1 MDDAPLRL
9 KEQGD
14 RYSDA
19 SMLERLQ
26 GREREN
32 FLDEMES
39 RGRISPR
46 KDGMLKEF
54 GQGVVYGG
62 MGVMHGLLSTAE
74 ELGFGSGMRQWADDV
89 MARNQQYAPYKGYS
103 GFSLNPTDIARTV
116 GTGAAQSVGS
126 MAVGAGA
133 TIATGNPAV
142 GTAAMTAFMFGQIY
156 GDRVKEYRDVMQ
168 GVPDGQV
175 KALALLSSV
184 GESLIESYIGPEQ
197 AVVKLFGKSA
207 GEKAVGAAVRGL
219 VKKVG
224 KDEALKMLGGGEATA
239 ELAKIVGKDV
249 SDQVLGKAVKKL
261 GQSGLER
268 LATEAV
274 KDFAHDGAKKSMAS
288 LLANAVKKVGKE
300 AAIGYLTEGSEEVS
314 QMYWNELVKAMG
326 THHLELPS
334 WQEVAEE
341 FSGGAWTGLFM
352 GGGEQMLSSFMDRAA
367 DRRYATGE
375 VRQMGEG
382 EAVPEDAKPVE
393 GAAATSPA
401 LSPEE
406 QAARDARKSMA
417 EKVATMSGMDVV
429 WLTPEQIE
437 AERQRRTER
446 LEANG
451 QATEEA
457 ANAPVG
463 GWYHYDKERGKGT
476 AYINPEDTRGVD
488 FVIGHE
494 LYHDMMDSEHG
505 KSSGIGQAVRRVIR
519 EAVKGKE
526 KESLN
531 PAAQKLYERIQN
543 LYTEYKAGSEDFNQE
558 FEADIWGHLFT
569 DNEFMTDLGAELER
583 RQQGLGV
590 KFIEAIRDFVG
601 RIIDAIKGDE
611 SPESSRLLNEYEQTR
626 EALAKLAADYT
637 ETNVKSV
644 NGALQSLHDV
654 LYRSGPAARDAEEA
668 QREANKQAGHERAKE
683 IAVEREQ
690 ERERRNAEMAADE
703 EQYAREQEAANA
715 EKRKSAEERGK
726 AAREKEAAANKAELD
741 RLDKAD
747 AQERKDMAANNRE
760 GAELAEEQDRLRKG
774 GREGRKMRGR
784 TRNYQD
790 ARKKGVSVPNMTHP
804 DGSKVPEGT
813 IYAVV
818 DAAKGGDIVTSYD
831 GEGYDQALQN
841 SDTGTQAT
849 ELIGR
854 HSDNPNAA
862 LMLGSDSTS
871 QGIPVVDP
879 DTGDVVIH
887 NTGVM
892 IRRMMAEKGTDK
904 EYNEKLRETAKRL
917 KVPFPKDARQPMLVA
932 YLPEGMSRDE
942 KIEQAKKGNLT
953 TTRSVDAGQRA
964 AADATLFAT
973 DDGQKVLSMLPDAD
987 SDRLVSEANSAFV
1000 KAAYSML
1007 AKEDGDLVDGRP
1019 TDKFNDR
1026 LENAMMSL
1034 LFSGLKEED
1043 RVRLVG
1049 DLVND
1054 ARNLGLAD
1062 FKSALAV
1069 KAAKLNLI
1077 ALKNKDF
1084 DLRPELSKATRDIVK
1099 WKRSGMKFAG
1109 DYANQLN
1116 FDPKDNMPEAD
1127 KPLFLALGNA
1137 SQVSSKAV
1145 RQVLDAYI
1153 DGARAELQGQTL
1165 IGDKVT
1171 KGTLMQR
1178 MADTSAEII
1187 SSRKYSLGGQDLKT
1201 AAKNDGIDLDKETQ
1215 EFRDVYARYRDTKQ
1229 WLKAPNGKD
1238 SKLTARQ
1245 WVQVRTPS
1253 FKKWAGDWEAWA
1265 EGKEQ
1270 RKANSISQAV
1280 EIIKSSGILNKP
1292 IENNKLGMTAS
1303 ISGKD
1308 LSKMESEK
1316 AARKSASPRLH
1327 ALAIANV
1334 DKLFNN
1340 AYKEIT
1346 HPDTK
1351 GRKEV
1356 TQTHRLGSL
1365 MLDPETNE
1373 FVPVMLTV
1381 FEYKKDGNKVYSI
1394 EAVDVQK
1401 YENSAGQLAAVAN
1414 GERQAPIAEFI
1425 NTISQ
1430 HAKNVNSKGAT
1441 KIIDENGEPLVVYH
1455 GTKSR
1460 FYEFTDVKMGKG
1472 GAKNNRDGNL
1482 YGNGYYFTDDYY
1494 SAQTYGRRVLECFL
1508 NIRNPSRT
1516 STMGPENDGLMVN
1529 SGFHKTYLATSPTQ
1543 IKSAT
1548 DNIGT
1553 FSNENPDI
1561 RHSLTSKEND
1571 AAYMAAVEREDT
1583 KTAQKMVDEAAAAAG
1598 YTIKAY
1604 HGTPNGT
1611 FNVFRGWQYFTENK
1625 SYADIYQNQG
1635 ASSNGYKST
1644 AEKPRTYDVY
1654 LKVNKPFDTRN
1665 AAERKIFENEF
1676 LGKRG
1681 NGTPLTKR
1689 GLPDWT
1695 DGDDLVE
1702 FFEEN
1707 GYDYDAIYLDEG
1719 ATGGYGYE
1727 VKDRGVAIVIGNPEQ
1742 IKSADPITYDED
1754 GKVIPL
1760 SKRFNNRETD
1770 IRYSLTDAQ
1779 KKAAEGMDIDLDK
1792 ETQEFRDVFTRYQGT
1807 KQWMKAP
1814 NGSKTNL
1821 SLRQWVQVRTPSF
1834 KKWFGDWENDAQNT
1848 SSVID
1853 ENGEPMVVF
1862 HQTDNQFTVFDP
1874 LHKGRGSSDE
1884 QMPYGIFLKPTD
1896 NKIWEGGRQM
1906 PLFAN
1911 IRKPITFMNRSQIWE
1926 WLSKNVPEYRDL
1938 KRQYDEQDR
1947 EYKKQYDEACKE
1959 KIRLMGEMWKN
1970 GISRGEAHEKTRHL
1984 TEKILEEWEKFEHSS
1999 PIIAKM
2005 KFAIGGHLRKAG
2017 FDGIHLKDDAGSFGR
2032 HTEALVALSPVQVKS
2047 ATDNVGAFSNEDPD
2061 IRYSL
2066 VSDKKINDEF
2076 KDDDKTIVTYR
2087 SALLGDDGRIYPP
2100 MATRGGEGME
2110 MGKVY
2115 KSDEHPE
2122 LRKKNGKFPLKGGMR
2137 DSGAT
2142 GEVPAAYNPYFHSQP
2157 GVLNDQF
2164 SAAYD
2169 KSRMVTVKCR
2179 VLKSDIESGY
2189 QAEGAKDPVGYA
2201 EWATSGPVTR
2211 QMRGRG
2217 GRSVILSRYI
2227 MPVEIVPDVEVAR
2240 MIKDYIGGQN
2250 VTVPWN
2256 VVPPNL
2262 RSELAK
2268 AGVKI
2273 GSEAEF
2279 RQAEERRKKRHSI
2292 GNLWTGSSAD
2302 YDKPSLQYIGT
2313 GEGAQVFGWGLYA
2326 TDNRGIAETY
2336 AEKDVEQKSTLLQR
2350 LHFNGHPFNVAFLQ
2364 NSPLSNIIKAA
2375 VENSNSKEGAIE
2387 WLQNR
2392 LEQDSERGKQLDKLA
2407 ISELENATVEKY
2419 DPTNRRNLY
2428 RQTWFLNRVKD
2439 GEANLLEWNEPLPQK
2454 ELKRIYNILYKT
2466 MKTSGKAYEGLKD
2479 ELADLSSLYAD
2490 GTGEDVYANVKA
2502 YLGTPKAASEFLYN
2516 ECGIDGI
2523 RYAANSFGL
2532 GDGSDGWNYVSFS
2545 DTNMR
2550 VDEHIRYSLRRNQ
2563 SNPIISDGKVRAD
2576 YQELL
2581 DNGRYTPEH
2590 VAEWEAGAVQ
2600 WIRKVGG
2607 VENAVGLIV
2616 DGLEPS
2622 GKIGTMA
2629 RRLVMESDT
2638 FKALPQE
2645 TQIKVDLRNITQGTE
2660 WGREGAAR
2668 RISSLTLD
2676 SLPKVKAVIDAIRS
2690 KLTPEQRDKMRED
2703 VLRDTGIDLDKLPD
2717 DIHQDREKLDHLI
2730 TATLASKA
2738 TTKDKL
2744 YEYWVNAILSAPMT
2758 HVANTVGNLA
2768 NFAYELGVK
2777 RLAEAAVNHFAKR
2790 PDAARFSDFRAMW
2803 ASVDWKNAWRS
2814 AVQAFNIEVLDA
2826 SGKYVEGAA
2835 PAIEGKKGR
2844 IIRIPGRFLRA
2855 ADEFAKAIIVPIET
2869 AAMADRLGRQQ
2880 NLEGAELDAF
2890 IKRQLRDADSEA
2902 ATYGRRR
2909 SLELT
2914 FQEDPGKIVTTLVAL
2929 KNGDSRWATIVK
2941 YLFPFMKTPY
2951 NLLRQG
2957 IRKSPLGAISLLD
2970 EGVDILRGKRKADS
2984 DFIAH
2989 AAEQVVAWSL
2999 VGMALAMGGGDN
3011 DDEPPRLIGSSKG
3024 GAAGERMFRGQH
3036 VPAYSIRIG
3045 DKYYSYKRIEPLSTM
3060 LALIADGLESYRMAK
3075 TDAGASKALRQMFT
3089 GTARLIGEK
3098 SYLNTFSQIVQLF
3111 DEPERSIGSWTTDFA
3126 ASWMPNAVRQASNA
3140 FDDVRRDPSVRTSGA
3155 RWWKDQF
3162 HLTLSKAGVMRMAPK
3177 VDCFGR
3183 PITKDDAEKAGPG
3196 DILWRLLVPANTKSA
3211 DAMDP
3216 AEKVI
3221 WNWNVRNLDEQY
3233 WPGVPNYRFSL
3244 DGVKYEMHGK
3254 NYADFSMES
3263 GRAAHR
3269 RILELINTGRIK
3281 TGNPREEDIALIKQA
3296 LNVSR
3301 KLTRQ
3306 KYVRLHR
3313 CDKVK

>member
-239 ELAKIVGKDV
+239 ELAKIVSKDV

-367 DRRYATGE
+367 DRRYAMGE

-437 AERQRRTER
+437 AERQRRAER

-703 EQYAREQEAANA
+703 EQYAHEQEAANA

-813 IYAVV
+813 IYAIV

-892 IRRMMAEKGTDK
+892 IRRAMAEKGTDK
-904 EYNEKLRETAKRL
+904 EYNEKLAAEAKRL
-917 KVPFPKDARQPMLVA
+917 KVPFPDDARIPMLVA
-932 YLPEGMSRDE
+932 YLPEGMSRDA

-964 AADATLFAT
+964 AADATVFAT

-1034 LFSGLKEED
+1034 LFSGLKEEE
-1043 RVRLVG
+1043 RTRLVG

-1171 KGTLMQR
+1171 KGTLVQR
-1178 MADTSAEII
+1178 MADTSSEII
-1187 SSRKYSLGGQDLKT
+1187 SSRKYSLGGPEERIDKGAFQRYINSLNEKKKPYSPQSNLDIDYEERNDAHSQGEKANQANAKKDAVDCLRRCGGSLLGLSVTKDYKSVSATSLVGKTIASAEDLADAAQIYRNPHFETFRYVFVKDGKVVYANAATSRMPGASVAFVGNDANQFLDRLKAEYDKSGADGYYLLHNHPSGTMAISGPDVNVTAAIIKNFKNRNFLGHVVIDHKQYSVIDAMGQIREALPLSPSTDENQYDPSKNPSMPNAMLGMTLVNPRQVAFAAKKIQHADSLPNGSLVLFGTTPQLKITCIASLPIIGMKSISEARLYALARQLSRASSSANFFLANVPPKDEKYVLPALRSGLLLDASLSDGTSIREKHMIPIKSYEYLGLDLKGKSAVT
-1201 AAKNDGIDLDKETQ
+1201 EKDAVRYSLSDAELKNAAKNDGIDLDKETQ
-1215 EFRDVYARYRDTKQ
+1215 EFRDVYARYRGTKQ
-1229 WLKAPNGKD
+1229 WMKAPNGKD

-1253 FKKWAGDWEAWA
+1253 FKKWAGDWESAT
-1265 EGKEQ
+1265 KFKQ
-1270 RKANSISQAV
+1270 
-1280 EIIKSSGILNKP
+1280 
-1292 IENNKLGMTAS
+1292 IEN
-1303 ISGKD
+1303 
-1308 LSKMESEK
+1308 
-1316 AARKSASPRLH
+1316 
-1327 ALAIANV
+1327 
-1334 DKLFNN
+1334 
-1340 AYKEIT
+1340 
-1346 HPDTK
+1346 
-1351 GRKEV
+1351 
-1356 TQTHRLGSL
+1356 
-1365 MLDPETNE
+1365 
-1373 FVPVMLTV
+1373 
-1381 FEYKKDGNKVYSI
+1381 
-1394 EAVDVQK
+1394 
-1401 YENSAGQLAAVAN
+1401 LAAIPL
-1414 GERQAPIAEFI
+1414 RQLP
-1425 NTISQ
+1425 
-1430 HAKNVNSKGAT
+1430 
-1441 KIIDENGEPLVVYH
+1441 IDEDIRTIYGHLENGI
-1455 GTKSR
+1455 
-1460 FYEFTDVKMGKG
+1460 
-1472 GAKNNRDGNL
+1472 N
-1482 YGNGYYFTDDYY
+1482 
-1494 SAQTYGRRVLECFL
+1494 
-1508 NIRNPSRT
+1508 
-1516 STMGPENDGLMVN
+1516 ENDGLEVRFVN
-1529 SGFHKTYLATSPTQ
+1529 ST
-1543 IKSAT
+1543 
-1548 DNIGT
+1548 
-1553 FSNENPDI
+1553 
-1561 RHSLTSKEND
+1561 
-1571 AAYMAAVEREDT
+1571 
-1583 KTAQKMVDEAAAAAG
+1583 
-1598 YTIKAY
+1598 
-1604 HGTPNGT
+1604 
-1611 FNVFRGWQYFTENK
+1611 
-1625 SYADIYQNQG
+1625 
-1635 ASSNGYKST
+1635 
-1644 AEKPRTYDVY
+1644 
-1654 LKVNKPFDTRN
+1654 
-1665 AAERKIFENEF
+1665 
-1676 LGKRG
+1676 LGK
-1681 NGTPLTKR
+1681 
-1689 GLPDWT
+1689 
-1695 DGDDLVE
+1695 
-1702 FFEEN
+1702 
-1707 GYDYDAIYLDEG
+1707 I
-1719 ATGGYGYE
+1719 
-1727 VKDRGVAIVIGNPEQ
+1727 
-1742 IKSADPITYDED
+1742 
-1754 GKVIPL
+1754 
-1760 SKRFNNRETD
+1760 
-1770 IRYSLTDAQ
+1770 
-1779 KKAAEGMDIDLDK
+1779 
-1792 ETQEFRDVFTRYQGT
+1792 
-1807 KQWMKAP
+1807 
-1814 NGSKTNL
+1814 
-1821 SLRQWVQVRTPSF
+1821 LR
-1834 KKWFGDWENDAQNT
+1834 
-1848 SSVID
+1848 
-1853 ENGEPMVVF
+1853 
-1862 HQTDNQFTVFDP
+1862 
-1874 LHKGRGSSDE
+1874 HKGFNTALIIP
-1884 QMPYGIFLKPTD
+1884 QLK
-1896 NKIWEGGRQM
+1896 
-1906 PLFAN
+1906 
-1911 IRKPITFMNRSQIWE
+1911 QI
-1926 WLSKNVPEYRDL
+1926 
-1938 KRQYDEQDR
+1938 
-1947 EYKKQYDEACKE
+1947 
-1959 KIRLMGEMWKN
+1959 
-1970 GISRGEAHEKTRHL
+1970 
-1984 TEKILEEWEKFEHSS
+1984 
-1999 PIIAKM
+1999 
-2005 KFAIGGHLRKAG
+2005 
-2017 FDGIHLKDDAGSFGR
+2017 
-2032 HTEALVALSPVQVKS
+2032 
-2047 ATDNVGAFSNEDPD
+2047 
-2061 IRYSL
+2061 
-2066 VSDKKINDEF
+2066 
-2076 KDDDKTIVTYR
+2076 
-2087 SALLGDDGRIYPP
+2087 
-2100 MATRGGEGME
+2100 
-2110 MGKVY
+2110 
-2115 KSDEHPE
+2115 
-2122 LRKKNGKFPLKGGMR
+2122 
-2137 DSGAT
+2137 
-2142 GEVPAAYNPYFHSQP
+2142 
-2157 GVLNDQF
+2157 
-2164 SAAYD
+2164 YD
-2169 KSRMVTVKCR
+2169 KSVPLGFQIERQQPPKADGRPHKTHTNFIGYHNYLGKISLNGKEYYVRFTVQELNTHKKDF
-2179 VLKSDIESGY
+2179 VPNEMHSTYVSD
-2189 QAEGAKDPVGYA
+2189 
-2201 EWATSGPVTR
+2201 
-2211 QMRGRG
+2211 
-2217 GRSVILSRYI
+2217 
-2227 MPVEIVPDVEVAR
+2227 VEIINADLNAPVNSQIINRATDEQ
-2240 MIKDYIGGQN
+2240 I
-2250 VTVPWN
+2250 
-2256 VVPPNL
+2256 
-2262 RSELAK
+2262 
-2268 AGVKI
+2268 GVK
-2273 GSEAEF
+2273 
-2279 RQAEERRKKRHSI
+2279 KH
-2292 GNLWTGSSAD
+2292 
-2302 YDKPSLQYIGT
+2302 
-2313 GEGAQVFGWGLYA
+2313 
-2326 TDNRGIAETY
+2326 
-2336 AEKDVEQKSTLLQR
+2336 
-2350 LHFNGHPFNVAFLQ
+2350 
-2364 NSPLSNIIKAA
+2364 
-2375 VENSNSKEGAIE
+2375 
-2387 WLQNR
+2387 
-2392 LEQDSERGKQLDKLA
+2392 
-2407 ISELENATVEKY
+2407 
-2419 DPTNRRNLY
+2419 
-2428 RQTWFLNRVKD
+2428 
-2439 GEANLLEWNEPLPQK
+2439 
-2454 ELKRIYNILYKT
+2454 
-2466 MKTSGKAYEGLKD
+2466 
-2479 ELADLSSLYAD
+2479 
-2490 GTGEDVYANVKA
+2490 
-2502 YLGTPKAASEFLYN
+2502 
-2516 ECGIDGI
+2516 
-2523 RYAANSFGL
+2523 
-2532 GDGSDGWNYVSFS
+2532 
-2545 DTNMR
+2545 
-2550 VDEHIRYSLRRNQ
+2550 
-2563 SNPIISDGKVRAD
+2563 
-2576 YQELL
+2576 
-2581 DNGRYTPEH
+2581 
-2590 VAEWEAGAVQ
+2590 
-2600 WIRKVGG
+2600 
-2607 VENAVGLIV
+2607 
-2616 DGLEPS
+2616 
-2622 GKIGTMA
+2622 
-2629 RRLVMESDT
+2629 
-2638 FKALPQE
+2638 
-2645 TQIKVDLRNITQGTE
+2645 
-2660 WGREGAAR
+2660 
-2668 RISSLTLD
+2668 
-2676 SLPKVKAVIDAIRS
+2676 
-2690 KLTPEQRDKMRED
+2690 
-2703 VLRDTGIDLDKLPD
+2703 
-2717 DIHQDREKLDHLI
+2717 
-2730 TATLASKA
+2730 
-2738 TTKDKL
+2738 
-2744 YEYWVNAILSAPMT
+2744 
-2758 HVANTVGNLA
+2758 
-2768 NFAYELGVK
+2768 
-2777 RLAEAAVNHFAKR
+2777 
-2790 PDAARFSDFRAMW
+2790 
-2803 ASVDWKNAWRS
+2803 
-2814 AVQAFNIEVLDA
+2814 
-2826 SGKYVEGAA
+2826 
-2835 PAIEGKKGR
+2835 
-2844 IIRIPGRFLRA
+2844 
-2855 ADEFAKAIIVPIET
+2855 
-2869 AAMADRLGRQQ
+2869 
-2880 NLEGAELDAF
+2880 
-2890 IKRQLRDADSEA
+2890 
-2902 ATYGRRR
+2902 
-2909 SLELT
+2909 
-2914 FQEDPGKIVTTLVAL
+2914 
-2929 KNGDSRWATIVK
+2929 
-2941 YLFPFMKTPY
+2941 
-2951 NLLRQG
+2951 
-2957 IRKSPLGAISLLD
+2957 
-2970 EGVDILRGKRKADS
+2970 
-2984 DFIAH
+2984 
-2989 AAEQVVAWSL
+2989 
-2999 VGMALAMGGGDN
+2999 
-3011 DDEPPRLIGSSKG
+3011 
-3024 GAAGERMFRGQH
+3024 
-3036 VPAYSIRIG
+3036 
-3045 DKYYSYKRIEPLSTM
+3045 
-3060 LALIADGLESYRMAK
+3060 
-3075 TDAGASKALRQMFT
+3075 
-3089 GTARLIGEK
+3089 
-3098 SYLNTFSQIVQLF
+3098 
-3111 DEPERSIGSWTTDFA
+3111 
-3126 ASWMPNAVRQASNA
+3126 
-3140 FDDVRRDPSVRTSGA
+3140 
-3155 RWWKDQF
+3155 
-3162 HLTLSKAGVMRMAPK
+3162 
-3177 VDCFGR
+3177 
-3183 PITKDDAEKAGPG
+3183 
-3196 DILWRLLVPANTKSA
+3196 
-3211 DAMDP
+3211 
-3216 AEKVI
+3216 
-3221 WNWNVRNLDEQY
+3221 
-3233 WPGVPNYRFSL
+3233 
-3244 DGVKYEMHGK
+3244 
-3254 NYADFSMES
+3254 
-3263 GRAAHR
+3263 
-3269 RILELINTGRIK
+3269 
-3281 TGNPREEDIALIKQA
+3281 
-3296 LNVSR
+3296 
-3301 KLTRQ
+3301 
-3306 KYVRLHR
+3306 
-3313 CDKVK
+3313 